1 MAAASATTSSVSRL
15 MIASPSGQVG
25 QWAPPL
31 GRRATAR
38 AIPCTDSRGRE
49 AVRHDV
55 LLLGLLLS
63 RCGRAR
69 RHLVDRRRVEVLAL
83 QQGHLRRLQLRTR
96 SRVRLLGR
104 LRHELNVRRLLGA
117 VLLLA
122 RVEAAPPAQPS
133 EREPAPAPPRG
144 PRRPLS
150 RGVSPRA
157 VRSSAAAYV
166 AAGTGVARRSS
177 GAAADGDGVAMRVAS
192 AGRHGGRGSMRRR
205 HPPLVVEQLLRGRV
219 GERQREWTG
228 PVGGT

>member
-1 MAAASATTSSVSRL
+1 

-104 LRHELNVRRLLGA
+104 LRHELHVRRLLGA

-144 PRRPLS
+144 PRRP
-150 RGVSPRA
+150 RP
-157 VRSSAAAYV
+157 VRSSAASYV

-177 GAAADGDGVAMRVAS
+177 GAVAGVHNGLLLYCTAQL
-192 AGRHGGRGSMRRR
+192 HNLE
-205 HPPLVVEQLLRGRV
+205 PLAEAQNPDL
-219 GERQREWTG
+219 
-228 PVGGT
+228 PH